1 MGKRSNFERREADFY
16 PTPRAAVVPLIPY
29 LRRGIR
35 SFAEP
40 CAGDGALVRHLE
52 GFGLRCVYAGDIRSG
67 QDALALDQG
76 AATDNIPPTLLA
88 RAEITLLGGAAV
100 TWPLMAPCAA
110 AGDAGSRVPWHPI
123 ARRNGR
129 PCARIAPG
137 PERNGHFEEHVWRVG
152 DILMWDNRCT
162 LHAHR
167 LQRGRAP
174 PDAASDDPRREAAMS
189 RPQYRL
195 RSSSSVRCPC
205 CRGRCGAASCRTASR
220 PD

>member
-1 MGKRSNFERREADFY
+1 MGWVSSE
-16 PTPRAAVVPLIPY
+16 P
-29 LRRGIR
+29 
-35 SFAEP
+35 FA
-40 CAGDGALVRHLE
+40 
-52 GFGLRCVYAGDIRSG
+52 
-67 QDALALDQG
+67 
-76 AATDNIPPTLLA
+76 LLA
-88 RAEITLLGGAAV
+88 RGSTSRRCASRLFITGSGRRERVLLQSALCGETIHAATRRHHDAGRRGGSVATYGA
-100 TWPLMAPCAA
+100 CAA
-110 AGDAGSRVPWHPI
+110 AGDAGSRVPWHPT

>member
-1 MGKRSNFERREADFY
+1 MTQHLKMRALTNDELDQVSGGNPDAIVFPWRLLDGRVGLGHLCPAHCYDVSATGLARRRVVAPRSGDRQYPADSARPRRNHVA
-16 PTPRAAVVPLIPY
+16 RWRGGHVAA
-29 LRRGIR
+29 
-35 SFAEP
+35 
-40 CAGDGALVRHLE
+40 DGA
-52 GFGLRCVYAGDIRSG
+52 
-67 QDALALDQG
+67 
-76 AATDNIPPTLLA
+76 
-88 RAEITLLGGAAV
+88 
-100 TWPLMAPCAA
+100 CAA

-137 PERNGHFEEHVWRVG
+137 PERNGHFEKHVWRVG

-162 LHAHR
+162 LRSHR
-167 LQRGRAP
+167 LQRARAP

-205 CRGRCGAASCRTASR
+205 CRGRCGAASCRRASR